1 MLSSPLL
8 SGSGQT
14 GLNLTLSADDN
25 NVNVKSALEAI
36 YGAGSCDGK
45 VKVVVT
51 VLPGVTIGSN
61 DPSFVSL
68 NFAGFDYGASLKL
81 VNYGNIYG
89 AGGAGNSGAGGRA
102 MQISR
107 DITIN
112 NTTTGKIF
120 GGGGGG
126 GQGGYGQEYSPP
138 SGFVGGGGGG
148 GGGQGSVGG
157 AGGAGQGGD
166 APGVAGSSG
175 SDSASGVWGAGGYYS
190 VDAQGGRGGQG
201 GGWGQQGETGTDGYG
216 SRTSTSG
223 QVGGQPGKAIYKS
236 SSCTITWLAGNNAT
250 QVKGVVD

>member
-1 MLSSPLL
+1 MLASPLL

-25 NVNVKSALEAI
+25 NVNVISELEAI
-36 YGAGSCDGK
+36 YGAGSCDGA
-45 VKVVVT
+45 VTVVVT

-68 NFAGFDYGASLKL
+68 NFAGFDFGASLKL

-89 AGGAGNSGAGGRA
+89 AGGAGNGGAGGRA
-102 MQISR
+102 LQISR
-107 DITIN
+107 NITIN

-126 GQGGYGQEYSPP
+126 GQGGYGWDNFAPIPHQ
-138 SGFVGGGGGG
+138 GGGGGG
-148 GGGQGSVGG
+148 GGGQGHVGG
-157 AGGAGQGGD
+157 AGGAAIGGD
-166 APGVAGSSG
+166 APGVNGSSG
-175 SDSASGVWGAGGYYS
+175 SASAPGAYGAGGYYS
-190 VDAQGGRGGQG
+190 SLSYGGRGGQG
-201 GGWGQQGETGTDGYG
+201 GGWGQAGEEGGDGGTSID
-216 SRTSTSG
+216 SSTG

-236 SSCTITWLAGNNAT
+236 ASCTITWLGGNNAT